1 MDALLREYRR
11 ARLEFFVRHGARWPE
26 TLADEF
32 DILAP
37 YPLSRT
43 EAAEILNAT
52 TTLARIYERAAQL
65 LRRLSD
71 EALLEMGVPGYLL
84 PTVRCVI
91 PGMPDCVIGRFDLAH
106 TEQGYKLLEFN
117 ADVPGFLVEAF
128 SVNAAVCRDAG
139 KEDPNECG
147 ERELAQALTDAVQ
160 AGIKYVG
167 KIEGEQANVVVTSVG
182 HYRRDTAMAEYLCR
196 LLEAF
201 PAQYAP
207 VESLGIDAEGLY
219 DPSGNR
225 IHVLYRFLRLQ
236 LIRNEMFRPRGT
248 SIEPE
253 MGGLVLRFVEQRR
266 LAIINPPFSFLLQSK
281 ALQAVIWNLFESGQY
296 FAEEERAL
304 IERYMLPTYLDP
316 PADNT
321 AYVVKPVYG
330 AEGDTVK
337 VVTPGGGVV
346 AQSVYTSHS
355 NQPMVYQKYVD
366 LMPSEMMTEYGPR
379 TLHVVTSCFLLA
391 GKASG
396 ICMRAGEAITDD
408 SAWVLP
414 VCVDC

>member
-1 MDALLREYRR
+1 MDALLRDYRR
-11 ARLEFFVRHGARWPE
+11 ARRDFFVHHGARWPE

-37 YPLSRT
+37 RTLSRA
-43 EAAEILNAT
+43 EANEILNAT
-52 TTLARIYERAAQL
+52 AGLAHIYDRAAQL

-84 PTVRCVI
+84 PTVRRAI
-91 PGMPDCVIGRFDLAH
+91 PGMADCVIGRFDLAR
-106 TEQGYKLLEFN
+106 TEHGYKLLEFN

-128 SVNAAVCRDAG
+128 SVNAAVCQDAG
-139 KEDPNECG
+139 KEDPNESG
-147 ERELAQALTDAVQ
+147 EVDLVEALTDAVQ
-160 AGIKYVG
+160 AGIRYVG
-167 KIEGEQANVVVTSVG
+167 KQVGEPANVVVTSVG
-182 HYRRDTAMAEYLCR
+182 HYRRDRAMAEYLSR

-207 VESLGIDAEGLY
+207 LESLSIDAEALY
-219 DPSGNR
+219 DPTGNR
-225 IHVLYRFLRLQ
+225 IDVLYRFFRLQ
-236 LIRNEMFRPRGT
+236 LIRNELFRPRAT
-248 SIEPE
+248 SISPE
-253 MGGLVLRFVEQRR
+253 MGGLVLRFVEERK

-296 FAEEERAL
+296 FLEDERRL

-316 PADNT
+316 PPGNE

-337 VVTPGGGVV
+337 VMTPDSGVV
-346 AQSVYTSHS
+346 CQSAYTSYS
-355 NQPMVYQKYVD
+355 DQLMVYQKYVD

-379 TLHVVTSCFLLA
+379 NLHVVTSCFLIA
-391 GKASG
+391 GKPGG

-414 VCVDC
+414 VCIDG

>member
-11 ARLEFFVRHGARWPE
+11 SRLKFFARYGARWPE

-32 DILAP
+32 DLLAP
-37 YPLSRT
+37 CELGRA
-43 EAAEILNAT
+43 EADEILNAT
-52 TTLARIYERAAQL
+52 ASLARIYGRAAQL

-71 EALLEMGVPGYLL
+71 GALLQMGVPGYLL
-84 PTVRCVI
+84 PTVRRTI
-91 PGMPDCVIGRFDLAH
+91 PGMADCVIGRFDLAR
-106 TEQGYKLLEFN
+106 TEHGYKLLEFN

-128 SVNAAVCRDAG
+128 SVNTAVCRHAG

-147 ERELAQALTDAVQ
+147 ERDLVQALTEAVQ

-167 KIEGEQANVVVTSVG
+167 RIEGEHANVVVTSG
-182 HYRRDTAMAEYLCR
+182 GRYPRDRAMAEYLCR

-207 VESLGIDAEGLY
+207 IESLGIDAGGLY
-219 DPSGNR
+219 DPSGSR
-225 IHVLYRFLRLQ
+225 IHVLYRFFRLQ
-236 LIRNEMFRPRGT
+236 LIRNELFRPRGT
-248 SIEPE
+248 SVEPE
-253 MGGLVLRFVEQRR
+253 MGGLVLRFVERRR

-296 FAEEERAL
+296 FAEDERRL

-316 PADNT
+316 PPDNT

-337 VVTPGGGVV
+337 VVTPAGGVV
-346 AQSVYTSHS
+346 GQSVYTSYS
-355 NQPMVYQKYVD
+355 DQLMVYQKYVD

-391 GKASG
+391 GKPSG
-396 ICMRAGEAITDD
+396 ICMRAGEAITDE

-414 VCVDC
+414 VCIGC

>member
-1 MDALLREYRR
+1 MDALLPEYRR
-11 ARLEFFVRHGARWPE
+11 ARQEFFVRHGARWPE

-37 YPLSRT
+37 CTLSRA
-43 EAAEILNAT
+43 EADEILNAT
-52 TTLARIYERAAQL
+52 ASLARIYDRAAQL

-71 EALLEMGVPGYLL
+71 EALLEMGVPRHLL

-91 PGMPDCVIGRFDLAH
+91 PGMPDCVIGRFDLAR
-106 TEQGYKLLEFN
+106 TEHGYKLLEFN

-128 SVNAAVCRDAG
+128 SVNAAVCQDAG

-147 ERELAQALTDAVQ
+147 EREIVLALTDAVR
-160 AGIKYVG
+160 AGTKYVG
-167 KIEGEQANVVVTSVG
+167 KKVGEQANVVVTSVG
-182 HYRRDTAMAEYLCR
+182 HCRRDRALAEYLCR

-201 PAQYAP
+201 SAQYAP
-207 VESLGIDAEGLY
+207 IESLGIDEAGIY

-225 IHVLYRFLRLQ
+225 IDVLYRFFPLQ
-236 LIRNEMFRPRGT
+236 LIRNELFRPRGT

-296 FAEEERAL
+296 FAEDERRL

-316 PADNT
+316 PPDNT

-330 AEGDTVK
+330 AEGDSVK
-337 VVTPGGGVV
+337 VVTPAGGVIC
-346 AQSVYTSHS
+346 QSAYTSHS
-355 NQPMVYQKYVD
+355 NQLMVYQKYVD

-391 GKASG
+391 GKPSG
-396 ICMRAGEAITDD
+396 ICMRAGEAITDE